1 MKRKVFLL
9 FDVPILMSIVL
20 FVSAA
25 YMSLDGPLSLTV
37 FILMFAVGLCG
48 AYAMMIHYR
57 RKIRKYEERERVIE
71 AQVEK
76 SAGENKRSAYNELKQ
91 RMLEDMIVAEV
102 ENKWPEA
109 KVLKN
114 VHVPKSDGQSTEI
127 DVLVFDSKGIFVI
140 EAKNLNAQIEGSWKE
155 NRLEAVYPNNDRH
168 PLYNPIVQNAKH
180 IEYLRSI
187 LGVDAKY
194 VRNIVVFGQFT
205 RFLFQDVP
213 YDTQLCKVET
223 LMKAM
228 ERLYR
233 RFPCQI
239 EDYKI
244 ERWHESLKRVS
255 ANNEKNS
262 EIAETG

>member
-20 FVSAA
+20 FIASA
-25 YMSLDGPLSLTV
+25 YVSLDGPLSLTV

-109 KVLKN
+109 KVLKTCTCRN
-114 VHVPKSDGQSTEI
+114 RTGKRRRLMSWFLIPK
-127 DVLVFDSKGIFVI
+127 
-140 EAKNLNAQIEGSWKE
+140 
-155 NRLEAVYPNNDRH
+155 
-168 PLYNPIVQNAKH
+168 
-180 IEYLRSI
+180 
-187 LGVDAKY
+187 
-194 VRNIVVFGQFT
+194 
-205 RFLFQDVP
+205 
-213 YDTQLCKVET
+213 
-223 LMKAM
+223 
-228 ERLYR
+228 
-233 RFPCQI
+233 
-239 EDYKI
+239 
-244 ERWHESLKRVS
+244 ESL
-255 ANNEKNS
+255 
-262 EIAETG
+262 